1 MVEGLQVW
9 QELIIQVNLI
19 LFEEMLHEKAKS
31 EKAANSNVNSDVNSN
46 VYSTYFI
53 SQLYYIVKV
62 N

>member
-1 MVEGLQVW
+1 
-9 QELIIQVNLI
+9 
-19 LFEEMLHEKAKS
+19 MLHEKAKS